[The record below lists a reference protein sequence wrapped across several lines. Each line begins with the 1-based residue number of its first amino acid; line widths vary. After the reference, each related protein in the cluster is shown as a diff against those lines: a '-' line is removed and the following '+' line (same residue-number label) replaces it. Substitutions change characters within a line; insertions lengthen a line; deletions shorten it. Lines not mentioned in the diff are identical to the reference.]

1 MEGSNDQTVLDGGG
15 YFGRRFDDVYRQP
28 TVVASETFCG
38 KRWEDMMQKS
48 FSYALMGAVAL
59 AISMI
64 FLLGLTYAYWAIFPA
79 VVYGPTTGEFRP
91 PVVVAGSSTLLC
103 RDLTFPSDI
112 DYTVSRHLVSSPAHG
127 EVQILIDLGSST
139 TSRQKG
145 FVRQCRLQHIPYGTP
160 PGDWTMRAQITYR
173 AWPFWDFT
181 EEAPSVPLRVI

>member
-1 MEGSNDQTVLDGGG
+1 MESSNDQTVLDGGSH
-15 YFGRRFDDVYRQP
+15 FNRRFDDFRLESI
-28 TVVASETFCG
+28 VVDGKAFCG
-38 KRWEDMMQKS
+38 KRWEDMMRKS
-48 FSYALMGAVAL
+48 FSYALIGAVAL

-79 VVYGPTTGEFRP
+79 IVYGPTTGEFRP
-91 PVVVAGSSTLLC
+91 PTVVAGGSTLLC
-103 RDLTFPSDI
+103 RDLTFPSNI

-127 EVQILIDLGSST
+127 EAQILIDLGDST

-145 FVRQCRLQHIPYGTP
+145 SVRQCRLQHIPYGTP

-181 EEAPSVPLRVI
+181 EEAPPVPLRVI